1 MLLLIYK
8 DKTDL
13 LCLAQIIDVFWGG
26 NNDKLD
32 IFDSFNKKKKA

>member
-13 LCLAQIIDVFWGG
+13 LCLAQITDVFWGG